1 MCGQIGGMARN
12 SRAIIDDGNRNA
24 INIEFFEEFSVTLL
38 VLQTRFQG
46 RALLPVIANKPPFGL
61 TGQVEAPAEK

>member
-1 MCGQIGGMARN
+1 MP
-12 SRAIIDDGNRNA
+12 STSS
-24 INIEFFEEFSVTLL
+24 FLTEFSVTLL

-46 RALLPVIANKPPFGL
+46 GALLPVIANKPPFGL